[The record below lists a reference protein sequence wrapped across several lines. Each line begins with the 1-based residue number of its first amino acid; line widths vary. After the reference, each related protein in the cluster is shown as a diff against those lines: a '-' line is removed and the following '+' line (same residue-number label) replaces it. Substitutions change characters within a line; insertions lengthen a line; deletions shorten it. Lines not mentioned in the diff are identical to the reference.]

1 MVEEGRGGGGGQLRL
16 LAGLQQGEIVQR
28 GPDIVHLPAP
38 RPVPRPALRPAP
50 RPGVVMRRLAID
62 WTGSVETGPVS

>member
-28 GPDIVHLPAP
+28 GPDIVHLPGSS
-38 RPVPRPALRPAP
+38 PALRPAP
-50 RPGVVMRRLAID
+50 RPSVVMRGLAID